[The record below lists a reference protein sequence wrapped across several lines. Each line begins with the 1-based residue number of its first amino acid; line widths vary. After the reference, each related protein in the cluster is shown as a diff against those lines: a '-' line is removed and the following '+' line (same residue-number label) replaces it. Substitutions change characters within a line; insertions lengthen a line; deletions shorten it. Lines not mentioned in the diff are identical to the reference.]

1 MDYQNTA
8 LQIFD
13 VFYTATLQISL
24 VATFSN

>member
-24 VATFSN
+24 FATFSN

>member
-24 VATFSN
+24 VAAFSN

>member
-13 VFYTATLQISL
+13 IFYAATLQISL

>member
-13 VFYTATLQISL
+13 VFYIATLQISL